1 MRSQVFHFCKG
12 REGMFRENPEL
23 KINTLS
29 NNVHI
34 KSGARLIK
42 VATSKGKS

>member
-1 MRSQVFHFCKG
+1 MC
-12 REGMFRENPEL
+12 RENPEL
-23 KINTLS
+23 KINTLF

-34 KSGARLIK
+34 RSDVRLIK